1 MRSRYEHC
9 IGTSYLCGRYYDEL
23 IGKSNQNM
31 SEALIKYRLCVVV
44 AGLLHDIGHCV
55 LGHSYPRYAKNCG
68 VTEITEHETMGILIF
83 KSLLQRE
90 EINRA
95 FCNEGLFEDA
105 DAKENHQLSYI
116 DYICMMIAGKKKLLP
131 QSDQGKWET
140 VPDNRRW
147 LLQIVSNER

>member
-1 MRSRYEHC
+1 
-9 IGTSYLCGRYYDEL
+9 
-23 IGKSNQNM
+23 
-31 SEALIKYRLCVVV
+31 
-44 AGLLHDIGHCV
+44 
-55 LGHSYPRYAKNCG
+55 
-68 VTEITEHETMGILIF
+68 MGILIF

-131 QSDQGKWET
+131 QSDQGKWDA